1 MLSGGD
7 VVIWFQGGV
16 LRFVIRK
23 SQNCRQQIFYVD
35 PFLVEISVATFM
47 GYLKVKA
54 RIIWCLSK

>member
-7 VVIWFQGGV
+7 VVIWYQGGV

-35 PFLVEISVATFM
+35 PFLVEIFVATFVELYF
-47 GYLKVKA
+47 GV
-54 RIIWCLSK
+54 